1 MDLYKVDL
9 FLLQNRRYFS
19 ERDWPVIRSI
29 LFRVDDSRW
38 DSLLVMRLKDPTL
51 ALVFSFFL
59 GTLGIDRFYVGNVG
73 LGLLKL
79 LTAGLGGLWTFIDW
93 FLIMRAARNANCR
106 ALERYVE

>member
-1 MDLYKVDL
+1 MGFVA
-9 FLLQNRRYFS
+9 RYAA
-19 ERDWPVIRSI
+19 ERPHLGVGAFI
-29 LFRVDDSRW
+29 LPW
-38 DSLLVMRLKDPTL
+38 DI
-51 ALVFSFFL
+51 
-59 GTLGIDRFYVGNVG
+59 GIDRFYVGNVG